1 MTPEQIKG
9 RCREVLRDFTEAEH
23 AKRELDV
30 LESLYREAM
39 AAGLEMAA
47 DIVWEQAEG
56 DIDLARWKCRREAQR
71 VKENH
76 EDHKAGSI

>member
-1 MTPEQIKG
+1 MTPEQIRG
-9 RCREVLRDFTEAEH
+9 RCREVLRDFTDAEH

-47 DIVWEQAEG
+47 DDAKQRQIHAE
-56 DIDLARWKCRREAQR
+56 RS
-71 VKENH
+71 NY
-76 EDHKAGSI
+76 

>member
-1 MTPEQIKG
+1 MIPDEQIRE

-47 DIVWEQAEG
+47 EHSAYGSSVAHLHITEW
-56 DIDLARWKCRREAQR
+56 CRQEAVR
-71 VKENH
+71 VKEG
-76 EDHKAGSI
+76 E